1 MTDGV
6 FLDVK
11 GTLPLKGENEG
22 ISSVMT
28 GFSSEACLWKTITF
42 FHYDFLR
49 VTRKINLDQFC
60 GTINSKEANIN
71 RLLNLV

>member
-22 ISSVMT
+22 ISSVMI

-42 FHYDFLR
+42 FIMISLG
-49 VTRKINLDQFC
+49 LL
-60 GTINSKEANIN
+60 E
-71 RLLNLV
+71 RLTWISSVEL